1 MSFGVLGKTG
11 RGAVEHFGLDVS
23 VCVLCRASCYQNF
36 NGEDAV
42 LKLEVTCKFAFVCLA
57 CKFEYLLLPY
67 MRTLFTILLV
77 CWNQPNSLCTLYAL
91 SMKFFISPLSSQK
104 MLTLSVPQ

>member
-42 LKLEVTCKFAFVCLA
+42 LKLEVTCKFAFVC
-57 CKFEYLLLPY
+57 KFEYLLLPY
-67 MRTLFTILLV
+67 
-77 CWNQPNSLCTLYAL
+77 
-91 SMKFFISPLSSQK
+91 
-104 MLTLSVPQ
+104 